1 MLTDKKR
8 KYIDARLSG
17 LSLADSYRRAYD
29 CGESNDATVRTEAYR
44 LERDP
49 DVAPMLAEGRAEL
62 AERAKWTRDE
72 AIDRLS
78 DVLDMASA
86 AIADGDLSRTVT
98 DTFFRAFDRMQTV
111 TGIGKQTSDFDVVLT
126 DMFDQMW
133 H

>member
-17 LSLADSYRRAYD
+17 LSLADSYRQAYD
-29 CGESNDATVRTEAYR
+29 CGESSDATVRTEAYR

-111 TGIGKQTSDFDVVLT
+111 TGIGKQTSDFDVVLSEA
-126 DMFDQMW
+126 FDQMW

>member
-17 LSLADSYRRAYD
+17 LSLADSYRQAYD

-62 AERAKWTRDE
+62 AERAKWSREE
-72 AIDRLS
+72 AIDRLT
-78 DVLDMASA
+78 DVLDTASA
-86 AIADGDLSRTVT
+86 AIADGDLSRAVT
-98 DTFFRAFDRMQTV
+98 ATFFQAFDRINRA
-111 TGIGKQTSDFDVVLT
+111 TGVDKQTSDLDVAIS
-126 DMFDQMW
+126 DMLDQMW